1 MLRVGCFCL
10 GFLVIMAYD
19 SMVFGLFCF
28 FNIGI
33 LHFINQNGMC
43 VCTCVCTGG
52 IPSRI
57 PAQRW

>member
-10 GFLVIMAYD
+10 RFLVIMAYD

-43 VCTCVCTGG
+43 VYVCLH
-52 IPSRI
+52 
-57 PAQRW
+57 RWYTV